1 MKELNLSFD
10 IRIALKRHDVHWI
23 EDELLKFREET
34 FLKVFRE
41 ILVRIEQE
49 ALQEMGRCERCGD
62 VLVRNGHEE
71 KKIRTLLGSIR
82 ISRVRLRCQGC
93 GQERY
98 PLDEAIGLEAG
109 DGTTLGVRER
119 ALWAAIELSYEKTA
133 SFLKKFTGLEVSR
146 QKIYDMAID
155 EGRRIEEWEDRR
167 REEVFGKAKSVEE
180 KPEKI
185 PKVLY
190 IQVDAT
196 GVNDRSSREWMECKV
211 GASFTQRAKVSKKRF
226 WLMDKKT
233 YASIEDAGAFGEK
246 FYLDCIRQGVM
257 DAEKVYFISDGAR
270 WIKNLKNNYFPGA
283 IGVLDIWHLEREL
296 KKVLGAEKQMAVE
309 SLKELAIYYA

>member
-1 MKELNLSFD
+1 MKEIKLSFD
-10 IRIALKRHDVHWI
+10 IRIALKLHDVHWI
-23 EDELLKFREET
+23 
-34 FLKVFRE
+34 
-41 ILVRIEQE
+41 
-49 ALQEMGRCERCGD
+49 
-62 VLVRNGHEE
+62 
-71 KKIRTLLGSIR
+71 
-82 ISRVRLRCQGC
+82 
-93 GQERY
+93 
-98 PLDEAIGLEAG
+98 
-109 DGTTLGVRER
+109 
-119 ALWAAIELSYEKTA
+119 
-133 SFLKKFTGLEVSR
+133 
-146 QKIYDMAID
+146 
-155 EGRRIEEWEDRR
+155 
-167 REEVFGKAKSVEE
+167 EEVFGKAKSVEK

-257 DAEKVYFISDGAR
+257 DAEKVYFISDRAR